1 MLDLALCD
9 DEAEQLDIVGRLLRG
24 YVQARPEL
32 AIRLSV
38 FSSGRDLLA
47 AEEEGARF
55 DICVL
60 DVVMPELSGIELGIE
75 LRERGSASAI
85 IYLTISPEYAVD
97 SYAAKALYYLVK
109 PPEPERLY
117 QVLDQAVAAMEKR
130 RTACITVK
138 MRNSLRLVRFDQI
151 LYAERADRTIRYHL
165 ANGEQLDS
173 VTVRGSF
180 QEEIS
185 PLLADPRFLLCGAS
199 FVANLFYV
207 IAVDKSSLRLDGGAH
222 VPLSRGSA
230 AQARQ
235 RWQDFWLAGPGRT
248 GR

>member
-9 DEAEQLDIVGRLLRG
+9 DEAEQLDIVGRLLRD

-97 SYAAKALYYLVK
+97 SYAAKAFYYLVK
-109 PPEPERLY
+109 PPERNGSIRCWT
-117 QVLDQAVAAMEKR
+117 R
-130 RTACITVK
+130 RWRRWKSAGRPASPSRCATVCAWCGSTRSYT
-138 MRNSLRLVRFDQI
+138 RNGPTGR
-151 LYAERADRTIRYHL
+151 
-165 ANGEQLDS
+165 S
-173 VTVRGSF
+173 VT
-180 QEEIS
+180 I
-185 PLLADPRFLLCGAS
+185 
-199 FVANLFYV
+199 
-207 IAVDKSSLRLDGGAH
+207 
-222 VPLSRGSA
+222 
-230 AQARQ
+230 
-235 RWQDFWLAGPGRT
+235 WRT
-248 GR
+248 ENSWTV